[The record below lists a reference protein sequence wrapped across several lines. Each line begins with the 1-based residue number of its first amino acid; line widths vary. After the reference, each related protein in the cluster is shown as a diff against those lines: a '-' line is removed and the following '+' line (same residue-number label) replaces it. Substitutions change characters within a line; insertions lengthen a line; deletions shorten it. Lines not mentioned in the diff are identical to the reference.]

1 MNVKIR
7 QIIGSI
13 HMFNSDKP
21 ISNEN
26 EDELNRMPF
35 VKRLSKSICNYG
47 SQDCLVIGLMGEWGC
62 GKTSILNLT
71 FSEIKKEK
79 DDWIFIDFN
88 PWYFSNQDNLIL
100 QFFNRL
106 LNELKFSDN
115 LTKKAKETLFK
126 FMKGISISANLKF
139 LSANL
144 DLDKVLKQ
152 EEFEKFNSFKQDLI
166 DIFYNLDYK
175 IIISIDNIDR
185 LSDDEIQQIFLLVK
199 SLADFPNVIYILS
212 FDQNIVIKT
221 LNKLQV
227 YSGEDYI
234 KKIIQ
239 IEILV
244 PEITQSRKN
253 SLIFKRIYP
262 IYEKFSKDSW
272 IPLDD
277 FNDIYWMIVPFIKN
291 IRDLNRLVNI
301 FNFYLFS
308 FKDEININDFLLL
321 LVLQL
326 FEKECY
332 DEIKNNKKFLLD
344 YVSIQR
350 YSRDEQNEMI
360 NDFYNNLCNVSKAD
374 NKSLLSLLVYILPI
388 FNRIQIPNISLD
400 HGSEDDKELRLCSN
414 NHFDKYFTLSLED
427 DDVSNG
433 LINQIVNLDDFNE
446 ISIEIKSLNEDGKSL
461 SLFTKL
467 IHQSKNFDKNQSVNL
482 IRAIF
487 VIADEI
493 VIDNGTIFSDTY
505 IYIEKLL
512 DNLFN
517 NLNSSDLS
525 FNLICEAISKNFSL
539 YSISRLVYGI
549 ECDWGLYGNKQKKEH
564 ELYISKNNVLKLE
577 KLIYEKIKELA
588 NNKQLF
594 DCNHLLDIIQ
604 YWEIWGNEEEI
615 NDFLDLN
622 SISSENL
629 AKVLI
634 SSIKSSKSIKILNGS
649 SKTQWTFDFEKLKK
663 YYDFEKLI
671 NVIDEFKIKT
681 SDETTLNIFNLFL
694 MELNQYLGN

>member
-1 MNVKIR
+1 
-7 QIIGSI
+7 
-13 HMFNSDKP
+13 MFNSDKP

-35 VKRLSKSICNYG
+35 VKRLSKSICNYD
-47 SQDCLVIGLMGEWGC
+47 SQDCLVIGLMGEWGS

-79 DDWIFIDFN
+79 DNWIFIDFN
-88 PWYFSNQDNLIL
+88 PWHFSNQDNLIL

-115 LTKKAKETLFK
+115 FTKKAKDILFK
-126 FMKGISISANLKF
+126 FMKGISINVNLKF
-139 LSANL
+139 LSSNL

-152 EEFEKFNSFKQDLI
+152 EEFEKFNSFKEDLF
-166 DIFYNLDYK
+166 DIFSNLDYK

-185 LSDDEIQQIFLLVK
+185 LTDDEIQQIFLLVK

-221 LNKLQV
+221 LNKLQL

-253 SLIFKRIYP
+253 SLIFNRIYP
-262 IYEKFSKDSW
+262 IYEKFSNDSL
-272 IPLDD
+272 IQLDD
-277 FNDIYWMIVPFIKN
+277 FNDIYWLIIPFIKN
-291 IRDLNRLVNI
+291 IRDLNRLVNV

-321 LVLQL
+321 LTLQL
-326 FEKECY
+326 FERECY

-350 YSRDEQNEMI
+350 HDMDKQNEMI
-360 NDFYNNLCNVSKAD
+360 NDFYNILCNVSKVD

-388 FNRIQIPNISLD
+388 FNRIHIPNISLD
-400 HGSEDDKELRLCSN
+400 HDSMDDKELRLCSN

-427 DDVSNG
+427 DEVSNA
-433 LINQIVNLDDFNE
+433 LVDQIVNLDDFNE

-467 IHQSKNFDKNQSVNL
+467 IHQSKNFEKDQSKNL
-482 IRAIF
+482 IQAIF
-487 VIADEI
+487 KIADEI
-493 VIDNGTIFSDTY
+493 NIDNGTIFSDSYTH
-505 IYIEKLL
+505 IEKLL
-512 DNLFN
+512 DNLFY
-517 NLNSSDLS
+517 NLNSQEVS
-525 FNLICEAISKNFSL
+525 FNLICESISKNFSL
-539 YSISRLVYGI
+539 YSISRLIYGI
-549 ECDWGLYGNKQKKEH
+549 ECDWGVYGNKQKNQQ
-564 ELYISKNNVLKLE
+564 ELYISKDDALKLE
-577 KLIYEKIKELA
+577 KIIYEKIKELA

-594 DCNHLLDIIQ
+594 DSNHLLEIIQ
-604 YWEIWGNEEEI
+604 YWEIWGNKEEI
-615 NDFLDLN
+615 DDFLDLN

-629 AKVLI
+629 AKFLV
-634 SSIKSSKSIKILNGS
+634 SSIKSSKSINLLNGIS
-649 SKTQWTFDFEKLKK
+649 RKQWTFDFEKLKK
-663 YYDFEKLI
+663 YYDFKKLI
-671 NVIDEFKIKT
+671 KVIDEFKLNTYDK
-681 SDETTLNIFNLFL
+681 STLNFFDLFL
-694 MELNQYLGN
+694 NELNQYFGN

>member
-1 MNVKIR
+1 
-7 QIIGSI
+7 
-13 HMFNSDKP
+13 MFNSDKP

-115 LTKKAKETLFK
+115 LTRKAKDTLFK

-144 DLDKVLKQ
+144 DLDKVLRQ
-152 EEFEKFNSFKQDLI
+152 EEYEKFNSFKQDLM
-166 DIFYNLDYK
+166 DIFSNLDYK

-199 SLADFPNVIYILS
+199 SLADFPKVIYILS

-244 PEITQSRKN
+244 PEITQSRKS

-360 NDFYNNLCNVSKAD
+360 NDFYNNLCNVSKVD
-374 NKSLLSLLVYILPI
+374 NKSLLFLLVYILPI

-433 LINQIVNLDDFNE
+433 LINQIVNFDDFNE

>member
-1 MNVKIR
+1 
-7 QIIGSI
+7 
-13 HMFNSDKP
+13 MFNSDKP

-35 VKRLSKSICNYG
+35 VKRLSKSICNYD
-47 SQDCLVIGLMGEWGC
+47 SQDCLVIGLMGEWGS

-79 DDWIFIDFN
+79 DNWIFIDFN
-88 PWYFSNQDNLIL
+88 PWYFYNQDNLIL

-115 LTKKAKETLFK
+115 FTKKAKDILFK
-126 FMKGISISANLKF
+126 FMKGISINVNLKF
-139 LSANL
+139 LSSNL

-152 EEFEKFNSFKQDLI
+152 EEFKKFNSFKEDLF
-166 DIFYNLDYK
+166 DIFSNLNYK

-185 LSDDEIQQIFLLVK
+185 LTDDEIQQIFLLVK

-221 LNKLQV
+221 LNKLQL

-253 SLIFKRIYP
+253 SLIFNRVYP
-262 IYEKFSKDSW
+262 IYEKFSNDSL
-272 IPLDD
+272 IQLDD
-277 FNDIYWMIVPFIKN
+277 FNDIYWMIIPFIKN
-291 IRDLNRLVNI
+291 IRDLNRLINV

-321 LVLQL
+321 LTLQL
-326 FEKECY
+326 FERECY

-350 YSRDEQNEMI
+350 HDRDKQNEMI
-360 NDFYNNLCNVSKAD
+360 NDFYNILCNVSKVD

-388 FNRIQIPNISLD
+388 FNRIHIPNISLD
-400 HGSEDDKELRLCSN
+400 HDTMDDKELRLCSN

-427 DDVSNG
+427 DEVSNA
-433 LINQIVNLDDFNE
+433 LVDQIVNLDDFNE

-467 IHQSKNFDKNQSVNL
+467 IHQSKNFEKNQSKNL
-482 IRAIF
+482 IQAIF
-487 VIADEI
+487 IIADEI
-493 VIDNGTIFSDTY
+493 NIDNGTIFSDSY

-512 DNLFN
+512 NTLFYNL
-517 NLNSSDLS
+517 SSPNLS
-525 FNLICEAISKNFSL
+525 FNLICESISKNFSL
-539 YSISRLVYGI
+539 YSISRLIYGI
-549 ECDWGLYGNKQKKEH
+549 ECDWGVYGNKQKNQQ
-564 ELYISKNNVLKLE
+564 ELYISKEDVLKLE
-577 KLIYEKIKELA
+577 KIIYEKIKELA
-588 NNKQLF
+588 NNKRLF
-594 DCNHLLDIIQ
+594 DSNHLLEIIQ
-604 YWEIWGNEEEI
+604 YWEIWGNKEEI
-615 NDFLDLN
+615 DDFLDLN

-629 AKVLI
+629 AKFLV
-634 SSIKSSKSIKILNGS
+634 SSIKSSKSINLLNGIS
-649 SKTQWTFDFEKLKK
+649 RKQWTFDFEKLKK
-663 YYDFEKLI
+663 YYDFKKLI
-671 NVIDEFKIKT
+671 KVIDEFKLNTYDK
-681 SDETTLNIFNLFL
+681 STLNFFDLFL
-694 MELNQYLGN
+694 NELNQYLGN

>member
-1 MNVKIR
+1 M
-7 QIIGSI
+7 GSI

-21 ISNEN
+21 ILNEN

-35 VKRLSKSICNYG
+35 VKRLSKSICNYD

-115 LTKKAKETLFK
+115 LTKKAKDTLFK

-212 FDQNIVIKT
+212 FDQNSVIKT
-221 LNKLQV
+221 LNKLQL
-227 YSGEDYI
+227 YSGEDYL

-262 IYEKFSKDSW
+262 IYEKFSNDSW

-400 HGSEDDKELRLCSN
+400 HGSEDDNELRLCSN

-446 ISIEIKSLNEDGKSL
+446 ISIEIRSLNVDGKSL

-467 IHQSKNFDKNQSVNL
+467 IHKSKNFDKNQSVNL

-493 VIDNGTIFSDTY
+493 NIDNGTIFSDTY

-549 ECDWGLYGNKQKKEH
+549 ECDWGLYGNKQKNEH

-604 YWEIWGNEEEI
+604 YWEIWGDEEEI

-629 AKVLI
+629 AKFLV
-634 SSIKSSKSIKILNGS
+634 SSIKSSKSINLLNGS

-671 NVIDEFKIKT
+671 NVIDDFKTKT
-681 SDETTLNIFNLFL
+681 HDKKILKVFDLFL
-694 MELNQYLGN
+694 NELNHYLNN

>member
-1 MNVKIR
+1 
-7 QIIGSI
+7 
-13 HMFNSDKP
+13 MFNSDKP

>member
-1 MNVKIR
+1 
-7 QIIGSI
+7 
-13 HMFNSDKP
+13 MFNSDKP

-35 VKRLSKSICNYG
+35 VKRLSKSVCNYD
-47 SQDCLVIGLMGEWGC
+47 SQDCLVIGLMGEWGS

-79 DDWIFIDFN
+79 DNWIFIDFN

-115 LTKKAKETLFK
+115 FTKKAKDILFK
-126 FMKGISISANLKF
+126 FMKGISINVNLKF
-139 LSANL
+139 LSSNL

-152 EEFEKFNSFKQDLI
+152 EEFEKFNSFKEDLF
-166 DIFYNLDYK
+166 DIFSNLDYK

-185 LSDDEIQQIFLLVK
+185 LTDDEIQQIFLLVK

-221 LNKLQV
+221 LNKLQL

-253 SLIFKRIYP
+253 SLIFNRIYP
-262 IYEKFSKDSW
+262 IYEKFSNDSL
-272 IPLDD
+272 IQLDD
-277 FNDIYWMIVPFIKN
+277 FNDIYWMIIPFIKN
-291 IRDLNRLVNI
+291 IRDLNRLVNV

-321 LVLQL
+321 LTLQL
-326 FEKECY
+326 FERECY

-350 YSRDEQNEMI
+350 HDRDKQNEMI
-360 NDFYNNLCNVSKAD
+360 NDFYNILCNVSKVD

-388 FNRIQIPNISLD
+388 FNRIHIPNISLD
-400 HGSEDDKELRLCSN
+400 HDTMDDKELRLCSN

-427 DDVSNG
+427 DEVSNA
-433 LINQIVNLDDFNE
+433 LVDQIVNLDDFNE

-467 IHQSKNFDKNQSVNL
+467 IHQSKNFEKNQSKNL
-482 IRAIF
+482 IQAIF
-487 VIADEI
+487 IIADEI
-493 VIDNGTIFSDTY
+493 NIDNGTIFSDSY

-512 DNLFN
+512 DNLFY
-517 NLNSSDLS
+517 NLNSPELS
-525 FNLICEAISKNFSL
+525 FNLICESISKNFSL
-539 YSISRLVYGI
+539 YSISRLIYGI
-549 ECDWGLYGNKQKKEH
+549 ECDWGVYGNKQKNQQ
-564 ELYISKNNVLKLE
+564 ELYISKDDVLKLE
-577 KLIYEKIKELA
+577 KIIYEKIKELA

-594 DCNHLLDIIQ
+594 DSNHLLDIIQ
-604 YWEIWGNEEEI
+604 YWEIWGNKEEI
-615 NDFLDLN
+615 DDFLDLN

-629 AKVLI
+629 AKFLV
-634 SSIKSSKSIKILNGS
+634 SSIKSSKSINLLNGIS
-649 SKTQWTFDFEKLKK
+649 RKQWTFDFEKLKK
-663 YYDFEKLI
+663 YYDFKKLI
-671 NVIDEFKIKT
+671 KVIDEFKLNTYDK
-681 SDETTLNIFNLFL
+681 STLNFFDLFL
-694 MELNQYLGN
+694 NELNQYLGN

>member
-1 MNVKIR
+1 
-7 QIIGSI
+7 
-13 HMFNSDKP
+13 MFNSDNP

-35 VKRLSKSICNYG
+35 VKRLSKSVCNYD
-47 SQDCLVIGLMGEWGC
+47 SQDCLVIGLMGEWGS

-79 DDWIFIDFN
+79 DNWIFIDFN
-88 PWYFSNQDNLIL
+88 PWYFFNQDNLIL

-115 LTKKAKETLFK
+115 FTKKAKDILFK
-126 FMKGISISANLKF
+126 FMKGISINVNLKF
-139 LSANL
+139 LSSNL

-152 EEFEKFNSFKQDLI
+152 EEFKKFNSFKEDLF
-166 DIFYNLDYK
+166 DIFSNLNYK

-185 LSDDEIQQIFLLVK
+185 LTDDEIQQIFLLVK

-221 LNKLQV
+221 LNKLQL

-253 SLIFKRIYP
+253 SLIFNRVYP
-262 IYEKFSKDSW
+262 IYEKFSNDSL
-272 IPLDD
+272 IQLDD
-277 FNDIYWMIVPFIKN
+277 FNDIYWMIIPFIKN
-291 IRDLNRLVNI
+291 IRDLNRLINV

-321 LVLQL
+321 LTLQL
-326 FEKECY
+326 FERECY

-350 YSRDEQNEMI
+350 HDRDKQNEMI
-360 NDFYNNLCNVSKAD
+360 NDFYNILCNVSKVD

-388 FNRIQIPNISLD
+388 FNRIHIPNISLD
-400 HGSEDDKELRLCSN
+400 HDTMDDKELRLCSN

-427 DDVSNG
+427 DEVSNA
-433 LINQIVNLDDFNE
+433 LVDQIVNLDDFNE

-467 IHQSKNFDKNQSVNL
+467 IHQSKNFEKDQSKNL
-482 IRAIF
+482 IQAIF
-487 VIADEI
+487 IIADEI
-493 VIDNGTIFSDTY
+493 NIDNGTIFSDSY

-512 DNLFN
+512 DNLFY
-517 NLNSSDLS
+517 NLNSPELS
-525 FNLICEAISKNFSL
+525 FNLICESISKNFSL
-539 YSISRLVYGI
+539 YSISRLIYGI
-549 ECDWGLYGNKQKKEH
+549 ECDWGVYGNKQKNQQ
-564 ELYISKNNVLKLE
+564 ELYISKDDVLKLE
-577 KLIYEKIKELA
+577 KIIYEKIKELA

-594 DCNHLLDIIQ
+594 DSNHLLDIIQ
-604 YWEIWGNEEEI
+604 YWEIWGNKEEI
-615 NDFLDLN
+615 DDFLDLN

-629 AKVLI
+629 AKFLV
-634 SSIKSSKSIKILNGS
+634 SSIKSSKSINLLNGIS
-649 SKTQWTFDFEKLKK
+649 RKQWTFDFEKLKK
-663 YYDFEKLI
+663 YYDFKKLI
-671 NVIDEFKIKT
+671 KVIDEFKLNTYDK
-681 SDETTLNIFNLFL
+681 STLNFFDLFL
-694 MELNQYLGN
+694 NELNQYLGN

>member
-1 MNVKIR
+1 
-7 QIIGSI
+7 
-13 HMFNSDKP
+13 MFNSDKP

-35 VKRLSKSICNYG
+35 VKRLSKSICNYD
-47 SQDCLVIGLMGEWGC
+47 SQDCLVIGLMGEWGS

-79 DDWIFIDFN
+79 DNWIFIDFN
-88 PWYFSNQDNLIL
+88 PWYFYNQDNLIL

-115 LTKKAKETLFK
+115 FTKKAKDILFK
-126 FMKGISISANLKF
+126 FMKGISINVNLKF
-139 LSANL
+139 LSSNL

-152 EEFEKFNSFKQDLI
+152 EEFKKFNSFKEDLF
-166 DIFYNLDYK
+166 DIFSNLNYK

-185 LSDDEIQQIFLLVK
+185 LTDDEIQQIFLLVK

-221 LNKLQV
+221 LNKLQL

-253 SLIFKRIYP
+253 SLIFNRVYP
-262 IYEKFSKDSW
+262 IYEKFSNDSL
-272 IPLDD
+272 IQLDD
-277 FNDIYWMIVPFIKN
+277 FNDIYWMIIPFIKN
-291 IRDLNRLVNI
+291 IRDLNRLINV

-321 LVLQL
+321 LTLQF
-326 FEKECY
+326 FERECY

-350 YSRDEQNEMI
+350 YDRDKQNEMI
-360 NDFYNNLCNVSKAD
+360 NDFYNVLCNVSKVD

-400 HGSEDDKELRLCSN
+400 HDGMDDKELRLCSN

-427 DDVSNG
+427 DEVSNA
-433 LINQIVNLDDFNE
+433 LVDQIVNLDDFNE

-467 IHQSKNFDKNQSVNL
+467 IHQSKNFEKNQSKNL
-482 IRAIF
+482 IQAIF
-487 VIADEI
+487 IIADEI
-493 VIDNGTIFSDTY
+493 NIDNGTIFSDSY

-512 DNLFN
+512 NTLFYNL
-517 NLNSSDLS
+517 SSPNLS
-525 FNLICEAISKNFSL
+525 FNLICESISKNFSL
-539 YSISRLVYGI
+539 YSISRLIYGI
-549 ECDWGLYGNKQKKEH
+549 ECDWGVYGNKQKNQQ
-564 ELYISKNNVLKLE
+564 ELYISKEDVLKLE
-577 KLIYEKIKELA
+577 KIIYEKIKELA
-588 NNKQLF
+588 NNKRLF
-594 DCNHLLDIIQ
+594 DSNHLLEIIQ
-604 YWEIWGNEEEI
+604 YWEIWGNKEEI
-615 NDFLDLN
+615 DDFLDLN

-629 AKVLI
+629 AKFLV
-634 SSIKSSKSIKILNGS
+634 SSIKSSKSINLLNGIS
-649 SKTQWTFDFEKLKK
+649 RKQWTFDFEKLKK
-663 YYDFEKLI
+663 YYDFKKLI
-671 NVIDEFKIKT
+671 SVIDEFKLNTQDK
-681 SDETTLNIFNLFL
+681 STLNFFDLFL
-694 MELNQYLGN
+694 KELNQYLGN

>member
-1 MNVKIR
+1 
-7 QIIGSI
+7 
-13 HMFNSDKP
+13 MFNSDKP

-115 LTKKAKETLFK
+115 LTRKAKDTLFK

-144 DLDKVLKQ
+144 DLDKVLRQ
-152 EEFEKFNSFKQDLI
+152 EEYEKFNSFKQDLM
-166 DIFYNLDYK
+166 DIFSNLDYK

-199 SLADFPNVIYILS
+199 SLADFPKVIYILS

-360 NDFYNNLCNVSKAD
+360 NDFYNNLCNVSKVD
-374 NKSLLSLLVYILPI
+374 NKSLLFLLVYILPI

-400 HGSEDDKELRLCSN
+400 HGSAEDKELRLCSN

-433 LINQIVNLDDFNE
+433 LLNHIVNLGDSNE
-446 ISIEIKSLNEDGKSL
+446 ISMEIRSLNEDGKSL

-467 IHQSKNFDKNQSVNL
+467 IHQSKNFDKDQSVNL

-577 KLIYEKIKELA
+577 KLIYEKIKELG

-604 YWEIWGNEEEI
+604 YWEIWGDEEEI
-615 NDFLDLN
+615 NDFLDLK

-634 SSIKSSKSIKILNGS
+634 CSIKSSKSINLLNGS

-663 YYDFEKLI
+663 YYDFGKLI
-671 NVIDEFKIKT
+671 NVIDEFKSKI
-681 SDETTLNIFNLFL
+681 SDESILNIFNLFL
-694 MELNQYLGN
+694 KELNQYLSD

>member
-1 MNVKIR
+1 
-7 QIIGSI
+7 
-13 HMFNSDKP
+13 MFNSDKP

-35 VKRLSKSICNYG
+35 VKRLSKSICNYD
-47 SQDCLVIGLMGEWGC
+47 SQDCLVIGLMGEWGS

-71 FSEIKKEK
+71 FSEIKNEK
-79 DDWIFIDFN
+79 DNWIFIDFN
-88 PWYFSNQDNLIL
+88 PWYFYNQDNLIL

-115 LTKKAKETLFK
+115 FTKKAKDILFK
-126 FMKGISISANLKF
+126 FMKGISINVNLKF
-139 LSANL
+139 LSSNL

-152 EEFEKFNSFKQDLI
+152 EEFKKFNSFKEDLF
-166 DIFYNLDYK
+166 DIFSNLNYK

-185 LSDDEIQQIFLLVK
+185 LTDDEIQQIFLLVK

-221 LNKLQV
+221 LNKLQL

-253 SLIFKRIYP
+253 SLIFNRVYP
-262 IYEKFSKDSW
+262 IYEKFSNDSL
-272 IPLDD
+272 IQLDD
-277 FNDIYWMIVPFIKN
+277 FNDIYWMIIPFIKN
-291 IRDLNRLVNI
+291 IRDLNRLINV

-321 LVLQL
+321 LTLQL
-326 FEKECY
+326 FERECY

-350 YSRDEQNEMI
+350 YDRDKQNEMI
-360 NDFYNNLCNVSKAD
+360 NDFYNVLCNVSKVD

-400 HGSEDDKELRLCSN
+400 YDGMDDKELRLCSN

-427 DDVSNG
+427 DEVSNA
-433 LINQIVNLDDFNE
+433 LVDQIVNLDDFNE

-467 IHQSKNFDKNQSVNL
+467 IHQSKNFEKDQSKNL
-482 IRAIF
+482 IQAIF
-487 VIADEI
+487 IIADEI
-493 VIDNGTIFSDTY
+493 NIDNGTIFSDSY

-512 DNLFN
+512 DTLFYNL
-517 NLNSSDLS
+517 SSPNLS
-525 FNLICEAISKNFSL
+525 FNLICESISKNFSL
-539 YSISRLVYGI
+539 YSISRLIYGI
-549 ECDWGLYGNKQKKEH
+549 ECDWGVYGNKQKNQQ
-564 ELYISKNNVLKLE
+564 ELYISKEDVLKLE
-577 KLIYEKIKELA
+577 KIIYEKIKELA
-588 NNKQLF
+588 NNKRLF
-594 DCNHLLDIIQ
+594 DSNHLLEIIQ
-604 YWEIWGNEEEI
+604 YWEIWGNKEEI
-615 NDFLDLN
+615 DDFLDLN

-629 AKVLI
+629 AKFLV
-634 SSIKSSKSIKILNGS
+634 SSIKSSKSINLLNGIS
-649 SKTQWTFDFEKLKK
+649 RKQWTFDFEKLKK
-663 YYDFEKLI
+663 YYDFKKLI
-671 NVIDEFKIKT
+671 SVIDEFKLNTQDK
-681 SDETTLNIFNLFL
+681 STLNFFDLFL
-694 MELNQYLGN
+694 KELNQYLGN

>member
-1 MNVKIR
+1 
-7 QIIGSI
+7 
-13 HMFNSDKP
+13 MFNSDNP

-35 VKRLSKSICNYG
+35 VKRLSKSICNYD
-47 SQDCLVIGLMGEWGC
+47 SQDCLVIGLMGEWGS

-79 DDWIFIDFN
+79 DNWIFIDFN
-88 PWYFSNQDNLIL
+88 PWYFYNQDNLIL

-115 LTKKAKETLFK
+115 FTKKAKDILFK
-126 FMKGISISANLKF
+126 FMKGISINVNLKF
-139 LSANL
+139 LSSNL

-152 EEFEKFNSFKQDLI
+152 EEFKKFNSFKEDLF
-166 DIFYNLDYK
+166 DIFSNLNYK

-185 LSDDEIQQIFLLVK
+185 LTDDEIQQIFLLVK

-221 LNKLQV
+221 LNKLQL

-253 SLIFKRIYP
+253 SLIFNRVYP
-262 IYEKFSKDSW
+262 IYEKFSNDSL
-272 IPLDD
+272 IQLDD
-277 FNDIYWMIVPFIKN
+277 FNDIYWMIIPFIKN
-291 IRDLNRLVNI
+291 IRDLNRLINV

-321 LVLQL
+321 LTLQL
-326 FEKECY
+326 FERECY

-350 YSRDEQNEMI
+350 HDRDKQNEMI
-360 NDFYNNLCNVSKAD
+360 NDFYNILCNVSKVD

-388 FNRIQIPNISLD
+388 FNRIHIPNISLD
-400 HGSEDDKELRLCSN
+400 HDTMDDKELRLCSN

-427 DDVSNG
+427 DEVSNA
-433 LINQIVNLDDFNE
+433 LVDQIVNLDDFNE

-467 IHQSKNFDKNQSVNL
+467 IHQSKNFEKDQSKNL
-482 IRAIF
+482 IQAIF
-487 VIADEI
+487 IIADEI
-493 VIDNGTIFSDTY
+493 NIDNGTIFSDSY

-512 DNLFN
+512 DNLFY
-517 NLNSSDLS
+517 NLNSPELS
-525 FNLICEAISKNFSL
+525 FNLICESISKNFSL
-539 YSISRLVYGI
+539 YSISRLIYGI
-549 ECDWGLYGNKQKKEH
+549 ECDWGVYGNKQKNQQ
-564 ELYISKNNVLKLE
+564 ELYISKDDVLKLE
-577 KLIYEKIKELA
+577 KIIYEKIKELA

-594 DCNHLLDIIQ
+594 DSNHLLDIIQ
-604 YWEIWGNEEEI
+604 YWEIWGNKEEI
-615 NDFLDLN
+615 DDFLDLN

-629 AKVLI
+629 AKFLV
-634 SSIKSSKSIKILNGS
+634 SSIKSSKSINLLNGIS
-649 SKTQWTFDFEKLKK
+649 RKQWTFDFEKLKK
-663 YYDFEKLI
+663 YYDFKKLI
-671 NVIDEFKIKT
+671 KVIDEFKLNTYDK
-681 SDETTLNIFNLFL
+681 STLNFFDLFL
-694 MELNQYLGN
+694 NELNQYLGN

>member
-1 MNVKIR
+1 
-7 QIIGSI
+7 
-13 HMFNSDKP
+13 MFNSDKP

-35 VKRLSKSICNYG
+35 VKRLSKSICNYD
-47 SQDCLVIGLMGEWGC
+47 SQDCLVIGLMGGWGS

-79 DDWIFIDFN
+79 DNWILIDFN

-115 LTKKAKETLFK
+115 FTKKAKDVLFK
-126 FMKGISISANLKF
+126 FMKGISINVNLKF
-139 LSANL
+139 VSSNL

-152 EEFEKFNSFKQDLI
+152 EEFEKFNSFKEDLM
-166 DIFYNLDYK
+166 DIFSNLDYK

-185 LSDDEIQQIFLLVK
+185 LTDDEIQQIFLLVK

-253 SLIFKRIYP
+253 SLIYNRIHT
-262 IYEKFSKDSW
+262 IYEKFSNDSL
-272 IPLDD
+272 IQLDD
-277 FNDIYWMIVPFIKN
+277 FNDIYWMIIPFIKN
-291 IRDLNRLVNI
+291 IRDLNRLVNV

-308 FKDEININDFLLL
+308 FKYEININDFLLL
-321 LVLQL
+321 LTLQL
-326 FEKECY
+326 FERECY

-344 YVSIQR
+344 YDSIQR
-350 YSRDEQNEMI
+350 HDRDKQNELI
-360 NDFYNNLCNVSKAD
+360 NDFYSNLCNVSKVD

-400 HGSEDDKELRLCSN
+400 HDSMGDKELRLCSN

-427 DDVSNG
+427 DEVSNV
-433 LINQIVNLDDFNE
+433 LVNQIVNLDDFNE

-467 IHQSKNFDKNQSVNL
+467 IHQSKNFDKDQSKNL
-482 IRAIF
+482 IQAIF

-493 VIDNGTIFSDTY
+493 NIDNGTIFSDSY

-512 DNLFN
+512 DNLFY
-517 NLNSSDLS
+517 NLNSPELS
-525 FNLICEAISKNFSL
+525 FNLIRESISKNFSL
-539 YSISRLVYGI
+539 YSISRLIYGI
-549 ECDWGLYGNKQKKEH
+549 ECDWGVYGHKQKNQH
-564 ELYISKNNVLKLE
+564 ELYVSKDDALKLE
-577 KLIYEKIKELA
+577 KIIYEKIKELA

-604 YWEIWGNEEEI
+604 YWEIWGNKEEI
-615 NDFLDLN
+615 DDFLDLN

-629 AKVLI
+629 AKFLV
-634 SSIKSSKSIKILNGS
+634 SSIKSSKSLNLFKGIS
-649 SKTQWTFDFEKLKK
+649 RKQWTFDFEKLKK
-663 YYDFEKLI
+663 YYDFEELI
-671 NVIDEFKIKT
+671 NVIDEFKSNT
-681 SDETTLNIFNLFL
+681 HDNRTLNFFDLFL
-694 MELNQYLGN
+694 KELNQYLGN

>member
-1 MNVKIR
+1 
-7 QIIGSI
+7 
-13 HMFNSDKP
+13 MFNSDKP

-35 VKRLSKSICNYG
+35 VKRLSKSICNYD
-47 SQDCLVIGLMGEWGC
+47 SQDCLVIGLMGEWGS

-79 DDWIFIDFN
+79 DNWIFIDFN

-115 LTKKAKETLFK
+115 FTKKAKDILFK
-126 FMKGISISANLKF
+126 FMKGISINVNLKF
-139 LSANL
+139 LSSNL

-152 EEFEKFNSFKQDLI
+152 EEFEKFNSFKEDLF
-166 DIFYNLDYK
+166 DIFSNLDYK

-185 LSDDEIQQIFLLVK
+185 LTDDEIQQIFLLVK

-221 LNKLQV
+221 LNKLQL

-253 SLIFKRIYP
+253 SLIFNRIYP
-262 IYEKFSKDSW
+262 IYEKFSNDSL
-272 IPLDD
+272 IQLDD
-277 FNDIYWMIVPFIKN
+277 FNDIYWLIIPFIKN
-291 IRDLNRLVNI
+291 IRDLNRLVNV

-321 LVLQL
+321 LTLQL
-326 FEKECY
+326 FERECY

-350 YSRDEQNEMI
+350 HDMDKQNEMI
-360 NDFYNNLCNVSKAD
+360 NDFYNILCNVSKVD

-388 FNRIQIPNISLD
+388 FNRIHIPNISLD
-400 HGSEDDKELRLCSN
+400 HDSMDDKELRLCSN

-427 DDVSNG
+427 DEVSNA
-433 LINQIVNLDDFNE
+433 LVDQIVNLDDFNE

-467 IHQSKNFDKNQSVNL
+467 IHQSKNFEKDQSKNL
-482 IRAIF
+482 IQAIF
-487 VIADEI
+487 KIADEI
-493 VIDNGTIFSDTY
+493 NIDNGTIFSDSYTH
-505 IYIEKLL
+505 IEKLL
-512 DNLFN
+512 DNLFY
-517 NLNSSDLS
+517 NLNSQEVS
-525 FNLICEAISKNFSL
+525 FNLICESISKNFSL
-539 YSISRLVYGI
+539 YSISRLIYGI
-549 ECDWGLYGNKQKKEH
+549 ECDWGVYGNKQKNQQ
-564 ELYISKNNVLKLE
+564 ELYISKDDALKLE
-577 KLIYEKIKELA
+577 KIIYEKIKELA

-594 DCNHLLDIIQ
+594 DSNHLLEIIQ
-604 YWEIWGNEEEI
+604 YWEIWGNKEEI
-615 NDFLDLN
+615 DDFLDLN

-629 AKVLI
+629 AKFLV
-634 SSIKSSKSIKILNGS
+634 SSIKSSKSINLLNGIS
-649 SKTQWTFDFEKLKK
+649 RKQWTFDFEKLKK
-663 YYDFEKLI
+663 YYDFKKLI
-671 NVIDEFKIKT
+671 KVIDEFKLNTYDK
-681 SDETTLNIFNLFL
+681 STLNFFDLFL
-694 MELNQYLGN
+694 NELNQYFGN

>member
-1 MNVKIR
+1 
-7 QIIGSI
+7 
-13 HMFNSDKP
+13 MFYSDKP

-35 VKRLSKSICNYG
+35 VKRFSKSICNYD
-47 SQDCLVIGLMGEWGC
+47 SQDCLVIGLMGDWGC

-79 DDWIFIDFN
+79 DWIFIDFN

-115 LTKKAKETLFK
+115 FTKKAKEALFK
-126 FMKGISISANLKF
+126 FMKGISINVNLKF
-139 LSANL
+139 LSSNL
-144 DLDKVLKQ
+144 DFDKVLKQ

-166 DIFYNLDYK
+166 DIFSNLEYK

-185 LSDDEIQQIFLLVK
+185 LPDDEIQQIFLLVK

-212 FDQNIVIKT
+212 FDQDIVIKT
-221 LNKLQV
+221 LNRLQL

-253 SLIFKRIYP
+253 SLIFKRIHP
-262 IYEKFSKDSW
+262 IYEKFSNGSL
-272 IPLDD
+272 IQLDD
-277 FNDIYWMIVPFIKN
+277 FNDIYWIIIPFIKN
-291 IRDLNRLVNI
+291 IRDLNRLVNV

-321 LVLQL
+321 LTLQL
-326 FEKECY
+326 FERECY

-344 YVSIQR
+344 YDSIQR
-350 YSRDEQNEMI
+350 YDREKQNKII
-360 NDFYNNLCNVSKAD
+360 NDFYNNLCNVSKVD
-374 NKSLLSLLVYILPI
+374 NKSLLSLLIYILPI
-388 FNRIQIPNISLD
+388 FNRIQIPNIHLEYDSMD
-400 HGSEDDKELRLCSN
+400 NKELRLCSS

-427 DDVSNG
+427 DEVSND
-433 LINQIVNLDDFNE
+433 LVKQIVNLDDFNK

-461 SLFTKL
+461 SLFNKL
-467 IHQSKNFDKNQSVNL
+467 IHQSKNFDKNQSKNL
-482 IRAIF
+482 IQAIF
-487 VIADEI
+487 IVADEI
-493 VIDNGTIFSDTY
+493 NIDNGTIFSDSY

-512 DNLFN
+512 DNLFY
-517 NLNSSDLS
+517 NLNSPELS
-525 FNLICEAISKNFSL
+525 FNLICESISKNLSL
-539 YSISRLVYGI
+539 YSISRLIYGI
-549 ECDWGLYGNKQKKEH
+549 ECDWGVYGNKQKNQQ
-564 ELYISKNNVLKLE
+564 ELHISIDDVLKLE
-577 KLIYEKIKELA
+577 KIVYEKIKELA

-594 DCNHLLDIIQ
+594 DSNHLLDIIQ
-604 YWEIWGNEEEI
+604 YWEIWGKKEEI
-615 NDFLDLN
+615 DDFLDLN

-629 AKVLI
+629 AKFLV
-634 SSIKSSKSIKILNGS
+634 SSIKSSKSINILNGI
-649 SKTQWTFDFEKLKK
+649 SKKQWTFDFEKLKK
-663 YYDFEKLI
+663 YYDFNKLI
-671 NVIDEFKIKT
+671 KVIDEFKLNTHDKSTIKLF
-681 SDETTLNIFNLFL
+681 DLFL
-694 MELNQYLGN
+694 NELNQYLQN

>member
-1 MNVKIR
+1 
-7 QIIGSI
+7 
-13 HMFNSDKP
+13 MFNSDKP

-35 VKRLSKSICNYG
+35 IKRLSKSICNYD
-47 SQDCLVIGLMGEWGC
+47 SPDCLVIGLMGEWGC

-79 DDWIFIDFN
+79 ENWICIDFN
-88 PWYFSNQDNLIL
+88 PWYFTNQDNLTL

-115 LTKKAKETLFK
+115 LTKKAKDTLFK
-126 FMKGISISANLKF
+126 FMKGISFSATLKF

-152 EEFEKFNSFKQDLI
+152 EEFEKFNSLKQDLI
-166 DIFYNLDYK
+166 DIFSNLDYK

-185 LSDDEIQQIFLLVK
+185 LTDEEIQQIFLLVK

-212 FDQNIVIKT
+212 FDQNVVFKT

-227 YSGEDYI
+227 YSGDDYL

-239 IEILV
+239 IEISV

-253 SLIFKRIYP
+253 ALIYSRIYP
-262 IYEKFSKDSW
+262 IYEKFSKDSQ
-272 IPLDD
+272 ILLDGFD
-277 FNDIYWMIVPFIKN
+277 DIYWMIVPFIKN
-291 IRDLNRLVNI
+291 IRDLNRLVNL

-321 LVLQL
+321 LTLQL
-326 FEKECY
+326 FERECY

-344 YVSIQR
+344 YASIQR
-350 YSRDEQNEMI
+350 YGRDEQNKMI
-360 NDFYNNLCNVSKAD
+360 NDFYNQLCNVSKVD

-400 HGSEDDKELRLCSN
+400 HDSEDDKELRLCSN

-427 DDVSNG
+427 NEVSNG
-433 LINQIVNLDDFNE
+433 LINQIVNLDDNDA
-446 ISIEIKSLNEDGKSL
+446 SIEIKSLNEDGKSL

-467 IHQSKNFDKNQSVNL
+467 IHQSKNLDKNQSKNL
-482 IRAIF
+482 IQAILT
-487 VIADEI
+487 IADEI
-493 VIDNGTIFSDTY
+493 NIDNGTIFSDSY

-517 NLNSSDLS
+517 NLNSQELS
-525 FNLICEAISKNFSL
+525 FNLICEAIPKTNSL
-539 YSISRLVYGI
+539 YSISRLIHGI
-549 ECDWGLYGNKQKKEH
+549 ECDWGLYGNKQKNGQV
-564 ELYISKNNVLKLE
+564 LYISKNDVLKLE
-577 KLIYEKIKELA
+577 KMIHEKIKELA

-594 DCNHLLDIIQ
+594 DSNHLLDIIQ
-604 YWEIWGNEEEI
+604 YWEIWGSEDEI

-629 AKVLI
+629 AKFLV
-634 SSIKSSKSIKILNGS
+634 SSIKSSKSINLFNGI
-649 SKTQWTFDFEKLKK
+649 SKTHATFDFEKLKK
-663 YYDFEKLI
+663 YYDFEKLKST
-671 NVIDEFKIKT
+671 IDEFKTKT
-681 SDETTLNIFNLFL
+681 HDKTILKVFDLFL
-694 MELNQYLGN
+694 DELNLYLND